1 MELKAEKMKV
11 FIIEPKTGLAHELP
25 RVIGSNIGTLHVD
38 VGEFL
43 PKPNQKTGLYSW
55 QAKVTCRTHIG
66 RKMRKDIRR
75 IFWTRR
81 PPKYINKATYVSWIM
96 RYDMTNFKTKDQLM
110 RLSHRELE
118 RTIALL
124 ASIIVAGE
132 RERISRM
139 VPEHKT
145 DFPCGGIVPKP
156 QVELNVN
163 TGEAVK
169 DIEKCKQMLEDF
181 KTL

>member
-1 MELKAEKMKV
+1 MEINNPKV

-25 RVIGSNIGTLHVD
+25 GVVKCDIGPILRNP
-38 VGEFL
+38 L
-43 PKPNQKTGLYSW
+43 PAPNNKTGQYTW
-55 QAKVTCRTHIG
+55 KAKAICRTHIS
-66 RKMRKDIRR
+66 RKMRKDFRKV
-75 IFWTRR
+75 FYTPR

-96 RYDMTNFKTKDQLM
+96 RYDVTNFKTEDQLM

-124 ASIIVAGE
+124 APIIIAGE
-132 RERISRM
+132 SERISRM

-145 DFPCGGIVPKP
+145 NFPCGGIVPKP

-163 TGEAVK
+163 TGEAVMS
-169 DIEKCKQMLEDF
+169 IEKCKQMMEYF
-181 KTL
+181 KTQL

>member
-1 MELKAEKMKV
+1 M
-11 FIIEPKTGLAHELP
+11 
-25 RVIGSNIGTLHVD
+25 
-38 VGEFL
+38 
-43 PKPNQKTGLYSW
+43 
-55 QAKVTCRTHIG
+55 
-66 RKMRKDIRR
+66 
-75 IFWTRR
+75 
-81 PPKYINKATYVSWIM
+81 SWIM
-96 RYDMTNFKTKDQLM
+96 RYDVTNFKTEDQLM

-118 RTIALL
+118 KTIALL
-124 ASIIVAGE
+124 AHIIVEGE
-132 RERISRM
+132 RERACRV

-145 DFPCGGIVPKP
+145 NFPCGGIVPKP

>member
-11 FIIEPKTGLAHELP
+11 VLIDKETGERRQLP
-25 RVIGSNIGTLHVD
+25 GVIGISHVD

-43 PKPNQKTGLYSW
+43 PKPNHKTGLYSW

-75 IFWTRR
+75 IFGTRR

-96 RYDMTNFKTKDQLM
+96 RYDVTNFKTQDQLM

-118 RTIALL
+118 KTIALL
-124 ASIIVAGE
+124 APIIVSGE
-132 RERISRM
+132 RERACRM

-145 DFPCGGIVPKP
+145 DFPCGGIVPNP
-156 QVELNVN
+156 QVEFNVN
-163 TGEAVK
+163 TNEAVMS
-169 DIEKCKQMLEDF
+169 IEKCMQMLEEF
-181 KTL
+181 KAQS